1 MKPSFHHRLLNGCFE
16 DPCLYVRVLREK
28 RAVVFDIGDIRALS
42 TAELYKVT
50 DVFVTHTH
58 IDHFI
63 GFDMLLRV
71 ILRRETPLNVYG
83 PQNIT
88 SCVRGKLRGYTWNLI
103 KDYPAVINVFS
114 YDGRHLTHTVFRAEN
129 SFRAEK
135 IGKTASDGVLLA
147 DPLFRVRA
155 AKLDHQ
161 TPCLAY
167 ALEEQFHIN
176 IDKDLLIRMG
186 LPVGPWL
193 TEFKKMVRR
202 DAGSGSLLTVG
213 GKNYRFGRLRDIAR
227 IIKGQKISY
236 ATDVAM
242 TGANLKKLVALVKG
256 SDMFYCEAYF
266 LEEDR
271 DRAIERFH
279 LTAKACGAAAR
290 MAGAERLS
298 LMHFSPKYR
307 ECPEKVV
314 KEAMDEFMG
323 KKSRRG

>member
-28 RAVVFDIGDIRALS
+28 RAVLFDIGDIRTLS
-42 TAELYKVT
+42 TADLYKVT

-71 ILRRETPLNVYG
+71 ILRRKTPLNMYG
-83 PQNIT
+83 PPNIT
-88 SCVRGKLRGYTWNLI
+88 SCVQGKLRGYTWNLI
-103 KDYPAVINVFS
+103 REYPAVINVFS
-114 YDGRHLTHTVFRAEN
+114 HDGRYLTHTAFRAEN
-129 SFRAEK
+129 GFRRERIERAV
-135 IGKTASDGVLLA
+135 SDGTLLR
-147 DPLFRVRA
+147 DPLFTVRA

-167 ALEEQFHIN
+167 ALEEEFHIN
-176 IDKDLLIRMG
+176 IDKDHLSRMG

-193 TEFKKMVRR
+193 AGFKKMVRR
-202 DAGSGSLLTVG
+202 KAGSGSVLTIG
-213 GKNYRFGRLRDIAR
+213 GKKYRFGQLRDIAR
-227 IIKGQKISY
+227 ITKGQKISY
-236 ATDVAM
+236 ATDIAIS
-242 TGANLKKLVALVKG
+242 GANVKKLVSLVQA

-279 LTAKACGAAAR
+279 LTAKTCGSIAR
-290 MAGAERLS
+290 MAGVERLR
-298 LMHFSPKYR
+298 LMHLSPKYR
-307 ECPEKVV
+307 GCPEKVV
-314 KEAMDEFMG
+314 REAMDEFKGG
-323 KKSRRG
+323 KS